1 MTVGVE
7 AVPRRDFFRDGWKT
21 RLKKLEVFDPSEGL
35 LAEDMVVV
43 KEEQSEHEA
52 ADSTAWETQQCM

>member
-1 MTVGVE
+1 ME
-7 AVPRRDFFRDGWKT
+7 AVPNQKEFRNGWKT
-21 RLKKLEVFDPSEGL
+21 RLKSLEVFDRNEGL